1 MTASQHLLLK
11 QPQSLSLTPNRP
23 NTIATLH
30 TTVGTLEANF
40 TQFKMSISNEIQ
52 IQRLKDKQVH
62 QDNHLKLHKQI
73 SDGICSDLSLHID
86 NVNGEFTKQAKQL
99 KKLQEDNQALHK
111 KKYSLIFGAHTNLSA
126 QYEQLQ
132 AEVTFLKHQIKAL
145 WQKPAEDTNV
155 TQMPLPSTKEPT
167 QTPSNSSA
175 DDEDAQ
181 SSSPRKDHQRP
192 LSLVEMPTENRF
204 SALDDSHQEPSVSTS
219 RANPLIVNIEPP
231 FPTNLPITEAPDDG
245 FLLNKLKSLF

>member
-23 NTIATLH
+23 NTIATLR

-40 TQFKMSISNEIQ
+40 AQFKMSISNEIQ
-52 IQRLKDKQVH
+52 RLKDKKVH
-62 QDNHLKLHKQI
+62 QDNQLELDKQI

-111 KKYSLIFGAHTNLSA
+111 KYSLIFEAHTNLRA
-126 QYEQLQ
+126 QYEHPQ
-132 AEVTFLKHQIKAL
+132 AEVTFLNDQIKAL

-167 QTPSNSSA
+167 QKPSNSSA
-175 DDEDAQ
+175 DDEDGQ
-181 SSSPRKDHQRP
+181 SSSPRKDHQQP
-192 LSLVEMPTENRF
+192 LFLIEMPTENRF
-204 SALDDSHQEPSVSTS
+204 SALDDSHQEPSVSTP
-219 RANPLIVNIEPP
+219 RANPLIVNIQPP
-231 FPTNLPITEAPDDG
+231 FQTNRPITGAPNDG
-245 FLLNKLKSLF
+245 FLLNKLKSLS

>member
-23 NTIATLH
+23 NTTATPH

-40 TQFKMSISNEIQ
+40 TQFKMSISNEIR

-86 NVNGEFTKQAKQL
+86 NNGKFTKEAKQL
-99 KKLQEDNQALHK
+99 KKLQEDNQALH
-111 KKYSLIFGAHTNLSA
+111 TNLSA

-132 AEVTFLKHQIKAL
+132 EVTFLKHQIKAL

-167 QTPSNSSA
+167 QKPSNSSA

-181 SSSPRKDHQRP
+181 SSSPRKNHQRA
-192 LSLVEMPTENRF
+192 LLLVEMPTENRF

-245 FLLNKLKSLF
+245 FLLNKLKSVF